1 MNCNIYKEVK
11 NIGLTEKDIVS
22 IIKTTMDFLKK
33 KNPEISVHL
42 IGDKKIKGINK
53 NYRGKNKVTDVLA
66 FAMQPSCLPAGRQA
80 LKAMAGKEGFDGQIG
95 KRNNDLGDIFISI
108 PQVKRQAKEQKI
120 SYKEELARILVHGIL
135 HLNEYDHMN
144 EKEKKEMFGL
154 QEKMVKKI
162 MYEF

>member
-1 MNCNIYKEVK
+1 MPCNIYQTVSGIGFSKKE
-11 NIGLTEKDIVS
+11 IAGIA
-22 IIKTTMDFLKK
+22 KTVLDFLPK
-33 KNPEISVHL
+33 KNAELSVHL
-42 IGDKKIKGINK
+42 IGDKKIKKINK
-53 NYRGKNKVTDVLA
+53 HYRGMDKVTDVLA
-66 FAMQPSCLPAGRQA
+66 FAWQDFPLRPSFAKGFG
-80 LKAMAGKEGFDGQIG
+80 MAQQGFGE
-95 KRNNDLGDIFISI
+95 RNKDLGDIFISI